1 MATGLLLAALGT
13 YVLVGAFMPAGVH
26 SRTAWSLFFGA
37 LMALAGVASIAGA
50 LVRSPA
56 AGGRLLAM
64 TAGTLGGLTF
74 VLMFSIG
81 FLLVPIAV
89 GMGFAAGARSKGA
102 AVSSQSLLLA
112 GSLPVLALFVG
123 LLTLY
128 H

>member
-1 MATGLLLAALGT
+1 
-13 YVLVGAFMPAGVH
+13 
-26 SRTAWSLFFGA
+26 
-37 LMALAGVASIAGA
+37 
-50 LVRSPA
+50 
-56 AGGRLLAM
+56 
-64 TAGTLGGLTF
+64 